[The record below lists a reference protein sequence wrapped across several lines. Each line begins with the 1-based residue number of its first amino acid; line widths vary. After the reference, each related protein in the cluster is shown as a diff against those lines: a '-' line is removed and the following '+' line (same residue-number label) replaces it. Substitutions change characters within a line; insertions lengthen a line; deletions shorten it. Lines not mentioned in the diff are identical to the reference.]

1 MRLKIIAGNLIAVLL
16 LGLVSYGFVRS
27 QLSTKL
33 TADVDGKINNDR
45 QLLDRSWRLSSLEFV
60 EQVAERARNRE
71 MGDALSSIGDGKI
84 TRAFQAAE
92 STAAWFRDPSRRGA
106 PPDLVTITDETGR
119 VVARNGDINRNRN
132 FALGQALPSLRVALE
147 TGTAQVD
154 VWTKADEQKVMQ
166 TAMAPIRN
174 DQNVIVGALVV
185 AYDISNGFAQRE
197 ASVLGRDV
205 AFLVAGQ
212 VYSSSLETDRSAALR
227 TFLFGGAGNA
237 AATAALA
244 DNGGDPQPWE
254 VTLGGDMYIGVAG
267 HLSNS
272 TATPAAFV
280 ILGNRT
286 AAMDKVS
293 VTNIILILM
302 ALFAV
307 LVVVYGFVVGG
318 ALEKPIE
325 EIEEGVLAVINGRHD
340 LRLDIESA
348 ELGGLAYRINQLLNV
363 FTGVQETS
371 EDTAGDG
378 ADWSDKAFA
387 DPVGGG
393 GGGGGSAD
401 AVDDPAMAAQL
412 AAEPEASYYARVYRE
427 YVAAKQANGEN
438 VSNIPQDKFIQRL
451 KGNEEALVKK
461 HTCKMVRFKVETRG
475 SQVILRPVII
485 R

>member
-27 QLSTKL
+27 QLTAKL
-33 TADVDGKINNDR
+33 AADVDGKINNDR

-60 EQVAERARNRE
+60 AQVAERARNRE

-119 VVARNGDINRNRN
+119 VVARNGDINRNRG
-132 FALGQALPSLRVALE
+132 FALGQALPSLRAVLE

-197 ASVLGRDV
+197 AEVLGRDV

-212 VYSSSLETDRSAALR
+212 VYSSSLETERSTALR
-227 TFLFGGAGNA
+227 TFLFGGPGNA
-237 AATAALA
+237 AATSALA
-244 DNGGDPQPWE
+244 DNGGDPQSWE
-254 VTLGGDMYIGVAG
+254 VTLGSDTYIGVAG

-280 ILGNRT
+280 VLGNRT
-286 AAMDKVS
+286 AAMEKVG
-293 VTNIILILM
+293 VTNVILMLM

-307 LVVVYGFVVGG
+307 LVIVYGFVVGG

-363 FTGVQETS
+363 FTGVQETA
-371 EDTAGDG
+371 EDSTGDG

-387 DPVGGG
+387 DPVAAGGG
-393 GGGGGSAD
+393 GGAAD

>member
-16 LGLVSYGFVRS
+16 LGLVSFAVVRS
-27 QLSTKL
+27 QLTTKL
-33 TADVDGKINNDR
+33 TADVDAKINTDR
-45 QLLDRSWRLSSLEFV
+45 QLLDRSWRLSNLEFV
-60 EQVAERARNRE
+60 QQVDERARTRE
-71 MGDALSSIGDGKI
+71 MSDALAAGSN
-84 TRAFQAAE
+84 TRTARAFQAAE

-106 PPDLVTITDETGR
+106 LPDVVFITDETGA
-119 VVARNGDINRNRN
+119 VIVRNADINRNHGL
-132 FALGQALPSLRVALE
+132 ALGQSLPSVRTALA

-154 VWTKADEQKVMQ
+154 VWTKTDEDKVMQ
-166 TAMAPIRN
+166 TAIAPIRN
-174 DQNVIVGALVV
+174 DQSVVVGALVV
-185 AYDISNGFAQRE
+185 GFDISNGYAQRE
-197 ASVLGRDV
+197 AGVLGRDV
-205 AFLVAGQ
+205 AFLIAGK
-212 VYSSSLETDRSAALR
+212 VYSSSLETERSTALR
-227 TFLFGGAGNA
+227 AFLFGGPGNA

-244 DNGGDPQPWE
+244 ANGGDPQPWE
-254 VTLGGDMYIGVAG
+254 ATLGGDTYIGVTG
-267 HLSNS
+267 HLANS

-280 ILGNRT
+280 VLGNRS
-286 AAMDKVS
+286 AATEKVS
-293 VTNIILILM
+293 VTNIILLLTLLFTIL
-302 ALFAV
+302 V
-307 LVVVYGFVVGG
+307 LVYGFVVGG

-371 EDTAGDG
+371 DDSSGGDDG
-378 ADWSDKAFA
+378 ADWNDKAFA

-393 GGGGGSAD
+393 ASGGNE

-412 AAEPEASYYARVYRE
+412 AAEPEAAYFARVYRE

-461 HTCKMVRFKVETRG
+461 HACKMVRFKVETRG